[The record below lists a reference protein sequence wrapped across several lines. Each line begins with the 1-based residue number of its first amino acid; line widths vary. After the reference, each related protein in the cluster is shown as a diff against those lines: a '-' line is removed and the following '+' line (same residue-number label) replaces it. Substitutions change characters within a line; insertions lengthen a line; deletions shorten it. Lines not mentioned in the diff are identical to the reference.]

1 MYVTY
6 IKIDG
11 IHCDNYRKKIKEKL
25 YKKVEINKNIAKIT
39 SSKKLDD
46 ENYFEVK
53 K

>member
-11 IHCDNYRKKIKEKL
+11 IHCDNWRKNIKEKL
-25 YKKVEINKNIAKIT
+25 LKEK
-39 SSKKLDD
+39 D
-46 ENYFEVK
+46 VK